1 MDTKEIIS
9 TVLNREKISAS
20 AFAKSIGITPTQIYD
35 LQSGKI
41 KNISANVGNKIVAK
55 YPNYNLAWLI
65 SGNGDM
71 LINESSYGNAVMLGK
86 AQRID
91 SDEAIAVKYYEISPT
106 ASFVSFCNEMSED
119 ADSVKIIPEHNEVLD
134 DSYCVFKVT
143 GESMAPQIQDQARVL
158 CREVNPTRW
167 HQLRD
172 CIVAIAYDDKF
183 VIKRI
188 QKNKLESSN
197 YLVLASDNPE
207 YPDTEK
213 VSVSSIRC
221 VFKAVR
227 IISQRIF

>member
-9 TVLNREKISAS
+9 TVLNREKVSAS

-71 LINESSYGNAVMLGK
+71 LINESSDGNAVMLGK
-86 AQRID
+86 AQRIN
-91 SDEAIAVKYYEISPT
+91 SDEAITVKYYEISPT

-119 ADSVKIIPEHNEVLD
+119 ADSIKIIPEHNEVLD

-188 QKNKLESSN
+188 QKNKLESGN
-197 YLVLASDNPE
+197 YLVLASDNPD

>member
-1 MDTKEIIS
+1 
-9 TVLNREKISAS
+9 
-20 AFAKSIGITPTQIYD
+20 
-35 LQSGKI
+35 
-41 KNISANVGNKIVAK
+41 
-55 YPNYNLAWLI
+55 
-65 SGNGDM
+65 
-71 LINESSYGNAVMLGK
+71 MLGH
-86 AQRID
+86 AQRIS
-91 SDEAIAVKYYEISPT
+91 SDEAVNVKYYEISPT